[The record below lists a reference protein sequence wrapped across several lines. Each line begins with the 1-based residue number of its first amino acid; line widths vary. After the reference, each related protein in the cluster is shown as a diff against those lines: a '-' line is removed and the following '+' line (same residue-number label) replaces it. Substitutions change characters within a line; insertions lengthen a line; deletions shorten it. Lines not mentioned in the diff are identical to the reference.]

1 MGLTLEEAIKHARE
15 VAREKH
21 YEATFNFPELKGYYD
36 SCLECAEEH
45 DQLAKWLEELKSLRE
60 FVNNQNEWILV
71 SDRLPEEHQS
81 VFAGFKGTRHWINRL
96 MFEKESDN
104 VLVTIRNH
112 KKLRTSVA
120 KTIDGRWKT
129 SPQICDDE
137 VIAWMPI
144 PYPYHESNNEVG
156 K

>member
-1 MGLTLEEAIKHARE
+1 MGLTLEEAIRHERE
-15 VAREKH
+15 IAREKYTDGFCNYSH
-21 YEATFNFPELKGYYD
+21 SDDGELVI
-36 SCLECAEEH
+36 ECGREH
-45 DQLAKWLEELKSLRE
+45 EQLAKWLEELKSLRE
-60 FVNNQNEWILV
+60 VVNNQNEWILV

-129 SPQICDDE
+129 SPQICDAE